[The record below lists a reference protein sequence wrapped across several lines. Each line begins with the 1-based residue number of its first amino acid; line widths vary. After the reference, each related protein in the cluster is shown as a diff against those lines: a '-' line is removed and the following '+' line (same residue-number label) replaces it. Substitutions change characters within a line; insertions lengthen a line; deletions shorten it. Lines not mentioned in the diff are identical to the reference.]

1 MQKFSTKYEQPLLKS
16 AVNRSYTKTK
26 WASSLKCK
34 DDSTYANKNSTHN
47 DRIKCNDQMTV
58 FTDTEFTCIMKEWQ
72 IQRGRENAWKN
83 NGLTI
88 EHQNTWS

>member
-1 MQKFSTKYEQPLLKS
+1 MQKFLTKYEQLLFKS

-47 DRIKCNDQMTV
+47 DRMKCNDQMMV
-58 FTDTEFTCIMKEWQ
+58 FTDTEFKPRAYITYTNTHV
-72 IQRGRENAWKN
+72 REV
-83 NGLTI
+83 L
-88 EHQNTWS
+88 